1 MPPRPGGVETATM
14 VSIVDSGFL
23 LSLAI
28 IRYSIPRIGVE
39 AFPRSPASSTTPQR

>member
-14 VSIVDSGFL
+14 VSVVNSGFL

-28 IRYSIPRIGVE
+28 IR
-39 AFPRSPASSTTPQR
+39 